1 MDPNY
6 ELVKNS
12 QFFFGAGTVQDGIM
26 LLARAL
32 LFLFDVIIVVRI
44 VYLFMERSQGDE
56 NGQIMKQIVNC
67 FKAAI
72 IANVLGGL
80 ALISE
85 ILQYYYHI
93 NI

>member
-12 QFFFGAGTVQDGIM
+12 QFFFGAGTVQDGII
-26 LLARAL
+26 LLARTL
-32 LFLFDVIIVVRI
+32 LILFDTIIAVRI
-44 VYLFMERSQGDE
+44 VYLFIERSHGDD

-72 IANVLGGL
+72 IANVLCGL

-85 ILQYYYHI
+85 ILQYYYHV

>member
-26 LLARAL
+26 FLARAL
-32 LFLFDVIIVVRI
+32 LFLFDIIIVVRI

-80 ALISE
+80 AFISD
-85 ILQYYYHI
+85 ILRYYYHI